1 MTTAPP
7 RPVSVGSPAPPG
19 HGAPVPGHAGFASLA
34 GSFAPSPGYGFTG
47 RRGPSRFRKLFF
59 GELSQSVTLA
69 VLIVGAG
76 FLGAGIVIVARYIM
90 PPPMMFQPAQ
100 KMPTLPARK
109 LEHRIRVKQFEQ
121 QTQRPKLLN
130 KLVTQ
135 TRGKLTLPPMPP
147 LKLSAA
153 DMRTMTALSAPAGA
167 QIGSLG
173 VGGFG
178 IGRAG
183 SGGFQG
189 FSEAMFFGHALRTRA
204 LIVLIDNSPSVRTR
218 GVVNSVLL
226 EMSNIVTRFHPD
238 TRFNVIAYRDGATP
252 FKAQMAYATQ
262 QGKQEFFAWLQKGF
276 TDNSGQAPGYGTT
289 PYEAL
294 KLALSMN
301 PDTIVL
307 IRDDQPA
314 YLGKQN
320 YAQSEAA
327 QAAREQH
334 RREMYKL
341 IQEHQAGAAQR
352 VTINTLLFKPSD
364 ERAQTEYRVAQYRE
378 ARAWLQ
384 RLASM
389 TGGSFREIA
398 VK

>member
-1 MTTAPP
+1 MTQFSPSPPTYPPSPTHGGFGPYAPP
-7 RPVSVGSPAPPG
+7 AGYPAPSTPG
-19 HGAPVPGHAGFASLA
+19 WYAPPA
-34 GSFAPSPGYGFTG
+34 
-47 RRGPSRFRKLFF
+47 RRPSRLRKLLF
-59 GELSQSVTLA
+59 GELSQSFTIAAL
-69 VLIVGAG
+69 LLGIG
-76 FLGAGIVIVARYIM
+76 FLGAGVLIVARYIM

-130 KLVTQ
+130 KLVSPTK
-135 TRGKLTLPPMPP
+135 GKITLPPMPP
-147 LKLSAA
+147 MKLTAA
-153 DMRTMTALSAPAGA
+153 DLRTMTALSAPAGA

-173 VGGFG
+173 IGGFG
-178 IGRAG
+178 MGKAG

-204 LIVLIDNSPSVRTR
+204 LVVLLDNSPSVRTR

-238 TRFNVIAYRDGATP
+238 TRFNIIAYRDGATP
-252 FKAQMAYATQ
+252 FKPQMAYATQ

-276 TDNSGQAPGYGTT
+276 TENSGQAPGYGTT

-314 YLGKQN
+314 YIGQDN
-320 YAQSEAA
+320 YTQKPAA
-327 QAAREQH
+327 QEAREQH

-341 IQEHQAGAAQR
+341 IQDHQASAPQR
-352 VTINTLLFKPSD
+352 VTINTLLFKPAD
-364 ERAQTEYRVAQYRE
+364 DRAQTEYRQAQYRE

-389 TGGSFREIA
+389 TGGSFREIS

>member
-1 MTTAPP
+1 MNTPHPPAYPPSYQPQPAYQPQAPY
-7 RPVSVGSPAPPG
+7 
-19 HGAPVPGHAGFASLA
+19 
-34 GSFAPSPGYGFTG
+34 APSPYGYVPPGAPSMYG
-47 RRGPSRFRKLFF
+47 QPAPRKPSRLRKLLF
-59 GELSQSVTLA
+59 GELSQSFTIAAMIL
-69 VLIVGAG
+69 GAG
-76 FLGAGIVIVARYIM
+76 FLGAGVLIVARYIM

-100 KMPTLPARK
+100 KMPALPARK

-121 QTQRPKLLN
+121 QTQRPKLMN
-130 KLVTQ
+130 KLVSQ
-135 TRGKLTLPPMPP
+135 SKSKLTLPPMPP
-147 LKLSAA
+147 MKLNPA

-173 VGGFG
+173 IGGFG
-178 IGRAG
+178 IGKAG

-189 FSEAMFFGHALRTRA
+189 FSEAEFFGHALRTRA
-204 LIVLIDNSPSVRTR
+204 LVVLIDNSPSVRTR
-218 GVVNSVLL
+218 GVVASVLL

-252 FKAQMAYATQ
+252 FKPQMAYASQ
-262 QGKQEFFAWLQKGF
+262 QGKQEFFTWLQKGF

-289 PYEAL
+289 PFEAI

-301 PDTIVL
+301 PDTIVI

-314 YLGKQN
+314 YLGKDN
-320 YAQSEAA
+320 YSQSDAA
-327 QAAREQH
+327 QQAREQH

-341 IQEHQAGAAQR
+341 IQDYQAGASQR
-352 VTINTLLFKPSD
+352 VTINTLLFKPAD
-364 ERAQTEYRVAQYRE
+364 EKSQTAFRAAQYKE